1 MNTGGYQGI
10 SSVALMKSL
19 VMKVL
24 KHIGFT
30 VFRVAGFLNRNA
42 RKSRDS
48 STTTTNAEVM
58 SIQTDTC
65 DVIEHVQ

>member
-30 VFRVAGFLNRNA
+30 VFRAAVFLNRNA

-58 SIQTDTC
+58 SIQTGIC
-65 DVIEHVQ
+65 DVIEHV